1 MTQCVFSAT
10 NVYEA
15 ELVSAFLERSGIKTE
30 IRNAYASVLGGDGWV
45 EVHVDDASADE
56 AHRRVQ
62 DGTLRLKTGRRKKRP
77 DIARPDW
84 AELLDATD
92 PALHP
97 RFHAGTEE
105 AAQRCVDADNDEES

>member
-62 DGTLRLKTGRRKKRP
+62 DGNLRLKSGRRRKQS

-84 AELLDATD
+84 TELLDATD
-92 PALHP
+92 PAVYP
-97 RFHAGTEE
+97 RYGAGTDET
-105 AAQRCVDADNDEES
+105 ARICDADHDEST